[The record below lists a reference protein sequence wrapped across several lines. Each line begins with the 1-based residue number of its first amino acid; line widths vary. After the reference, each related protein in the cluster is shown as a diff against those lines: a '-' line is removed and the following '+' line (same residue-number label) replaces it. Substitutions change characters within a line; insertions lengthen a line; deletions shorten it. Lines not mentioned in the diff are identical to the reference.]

1 MQWDKKYYM
10 KDTQFVKPDST
21 IETPATFMLDKD
33 MQILHVNEVFLDISG
48 GELSRFAQKS
58 LYDFIDE
65 QYRPEVEEL
74 IEGISDTSPIKVISF
89 KWNNL
94 RNESIWLEGTLI
106 GNFGEDGKLV
116 NLFGTIKD
124 ITHIKYVHRTRAK
137 IDLILDKL
145 SSFAFDISLDGRR
158 IHYLSPKVYDILGY
172 RPEAFYNQSRL
183 AKQIIDPEDFS
194 VLMNVVQNISDTRT
208 HTFEFKIKTSS
219 GQPKLLQATMSLGT
233 NLRGEPNGIHGVVM
247 DISKQKIRKSLL
259 EGILGSSLGNI
270 FLIDPIF
277 KGDQITDFVV
287 GLANRKAQEFLGLPL
302 AEILHKSLS
311 EVLDLEVIKPVFD
324 QATQAFQAQSSRII
338 ERLKFSISGEVKT
351 IRVVLDPLQ
360 DSVVLTI
367 QDISDQVESEEALR
381 MLMNDY
387 EILFNGST
395 DAIFLVGVN
404 DVNDFKYLRV
414 NEAYTKITH
423 TSKESLIGSFPSK
436 VFGDKLGADILRRY
450 RECLEERKILTYEE
464 EVSMPHGNFVFLTTL
479 NPVFDNDKI
488 RYLAGVS
495 RDISE
500 LKSKELALKESE
512 ERFRDLFEN
521 AHDLIQ
527 SVEPDGTFNYVNPAW
542 KETLG
547 YDEKD
552 LEKLRVFDVI
562 HSDYLDEFIIYF
574 EEVLKGQV
582 VKGFE
587 TVLETK
593 SGGQVIVEGSSSCR
607 IIEGQPAVVRTIYRN
622 ITTRKEAEA
631 KVESSQKELKKLA
644 LVTEKTENAVI
655 LCNIEGKLEWTNRA
669 FNLITSFLPS
679 EENELVYPDSFSGVG
694 TEITEV
700 AAIKDAISKGGTYDG
715 TLLHYKK
722 TGEEYWTDVEIK
734 PSFDDKG
741 KLVGAMV
748 INTDITERKQT
759 QETLAYLS
767 QFQRVLMETATL
779 FINSE
784 VEKSDEA
791 INRALADVGSFL
803 EVDRAYLF
811 EYNWDEK
818 FARNSHEWCA
828 EGIPSELEDQNNIP
842 LDVYP
847 EWVSSHMLG
856 LKTHVERVSD
866 LPESSRMRGLLESK
880 KIKTVITMP
889 LMDGD
894 TCLGYVGFDTVH
906 KVKSWTEDEQSL
918 LRMLAE
924 LFANAWIR
932 IRYEHD
938 LVKAKVLAEEATI
951 TKSRFL
957 ANMSHEIRTPM
968 NGVIGFMDLLSRTQL
983 NKEQEGYLSQA
994 QIASDML
1001 LHVLNDV
1008 LDFSKIEADKL
1019 ELKSSKF
1026 NLRDTVENI
1035 VLLLAPNAFQKGLE
1049 LNLFIKPDVNEY
1061 LLGDSGRVRQIL
1073 SNLISNAIKF
1083 TDQGEVYVSVESE
1096 VVEDGKHKL
1105 KIEVKDTGI
1114 GMSEDTVAAL
1124 FEPFV
1129 QADNSSTRQY
1139 GGSGLGLSISKKI
1152 ANLMD
1157 GDIQVKSELGRGSV
1171 FTFFGTFEKAI
1182 IMESDLV
1189 SDLNTLNGQQ
1199 ILVVDDNENNRI
1211 ILNSYLTE
1219 AGCKVDLADSGE
1231 KAISMLFNKVQSDE
1245 FYSLAILDHQMPG
1258 MDGVQLA
1265 QIIKA
1270 VPEVRDI
1277 KLVMLTSMV
1286 TNEET
1291 KNTVSKGFSGF
1302 LSKPIKR
1309 NDLLSEIAAILNIG
1323 VEKKSY
1329 SEKLSTIIEEGKSYK
1344 KDARIL
1350 LVEDQ
1355 EVNAKLL
1362 LNYLKEYQFAIDL
1375 AKNGKEAVDA
1385 YHKSAYDLILMD
1397 CQMPVMD
1404 GFSATRHIRDIE
1416 NNEKHVPIIA
1426 LTAYAMGGD
1435 RERCLAAGMDDYITK
1450 PINFDLLIERIKF
1463 HLTGIE
1469 PEDNVKVGSSSSPQ
1483 FTIPKSDHELDKDT
1497 VSKYFREQTGMDKE
1511 SVDEIFELFFSSLPD
1526 TLGQIEQA
1534 LSEGDWERLGKLAH
1548 KIKGTG
1554 GNLMIQPIFDM
1565 ALDLEKSANEY
1576 DRDKCLSNLSKLR
1589 RMLSKLME

>member
-1 MQWDKKYYM
+1 MQRDKKYYM
-10 KDTQFVKPDST
+10 KDTESVKSDMT
-21 IETPATFMLDKD
+21 LETPAIFVLDKD
-33 MQILHVNEVFLDISG
+33 LNILQVNEEFLSISG
-48 GELSRFAQKS
+48 GEAKDFIQRS
-58 LYDFIDE
+58 LFDFIDE
-65 QYRPEVEEL
+65 QYWSEVDALLEA
-74 IEGISDTSPIKVISF
+74 ITAGSPIKVVSF

-106 GNFGEDGKLV
+106 GDFSKEGQMEK
-116 NLFGTIKD
+116 LFGTIKD
-124 ITHIKYVHRTRAK
+124 ITHVKYVHRTQAK

-158 IHYLSPKVYDILGY
+158 IHYLSPNVHEILGY
-172 RPEAFYNQSRL
+172 RPEEFYNDSRL
-183 AKQIIDPEDFS
+183 AKQIIDSKDFELLLD
-194 VLMNVVQNISDTRT
+194 VIRNVSDTRPY
-208 HTFEFKIKTSS
+208 TFDFKIQTAK
-219 GQPKLLQATMSLGT
+219 GEHKLLQATISQGT
-233 NLRGEPNGIHGVVM
+233 NLRGEPNGIHGVVL
-247 DISKQKIRKSLL
+247 DISKQKVRKSLL

-270 FLIDPIF
+270 FLINPVF
-277 KGDQITDFVV
+277 QGDQITDFVV

-302 AEILHKSLS
+302 VEILHKSLS
-311 EVLDLEVIKPVFD
+311 EVFNLEEIKPVFD
-324 QATQAFQAQSSRII
+324 QATLAFHEQSSKII
-338 ERLKFSISGEVKT
+338 ERLKFSINGEMKT

-360 DSVVLTI
+360 DSVVLAI
-367 QDISDQVESEEALR
+367 QDISDQVDSEEALR

-414 NEAYTKITH
+414 NEAYTKITR

-436 VFGDKLGADILRRY
+436 VFGDILGADILRRY
-450 RECLEERKILTYEE
+450 KECLEERKILTYEE
-464 EVSMPHGNFVFLTTL
+464 EVTMPHGNFVFLTTL

-521 AHDLIQ
+521 ALDLIQ
-527 SVEPDGTFNYVNPAW
+527 SVEQDGSFNYVNLAW

-547 YDEKD
+547 YDRSD

-562 HSDYLDEFIIYF
+562 HSDYLDEFIVYF
-574 EEVLKGQV
+574 EEVLKGHV

-593 SGGQVIVEGSSSCR
+593 SGGQVIVEGSSTCR
-607 IIEGQPAVVRTIYRN
+607 RIEGQPTVVRTIYRN

-631 KVESSQKELKKLA
+631 KVESAQKELKKLA
-644 LVTEKTENAVI
+644 LVTEKTENAVM

-669 FNLITSFLPS
+669 FNIITSYLP
-679 EENELVYPDSFSGVG
+679 NEINDLIYPDSFSGMG
-694 TEITEV
+694 TDKAEV
-700 AAIKDAISKGGTYDG
+700 TAIKDTILEGGTYHG

-734 PSFDDKG
+734 PFFEENG
-741 KLVGAMV
+741 KLIGAMV

-767 QFQRVLMETATL
+767 QLQRVLMETATL

-791 INRALADVGSFL
+791 IGRALEDVGSFL

-818 FARNSHEWCA
+818 FARISHEWCA
-828 EGIPSELEDQNNIP
+828 SDIPSEMEDQNSIP

-856 LKTHVERVSD
+856 QKTYVEGVSE
-866 LPESSRMRGLLESK
+866 LPVASRIRGLLEPK

-894 TCLGYVGFDTVH
+894 SCLGYVGFDTIH
-906 KVKSWTEDEQSL
+906 KAKRWTEDEQSL

-983 NKEQEGYLSQA
+983 NKEQEGYLNQA

-1019 ELKSSKF
+1019 ELKSNRF

-1035 VLLLAPNAFQKGLE
+1035 VLLLAPSAFQKGLE
-1049 LNLFIKPDVNEY
+1049 LNLFIKPDVDEY

-1083 TDQGEVYVSVESE
+1083 TDRGEVYISVESD
-1096 VVEDGKHKL
+1096 VLEDGKHKL
-1105 KIEVKDTGI
+1105 RIEVKDTGI
-1114 GMSEDTVAAL
+1114 GMGVDTVAAL

-1171 FTFFGTFEKAI
+1171 FTFFGIFKKAI
-1182 IMESDLV
+1182 IMESDLIE
-1189 SDLNTLNGQQ
+1189 DLKTLKGQQ

-1231 KAISMLFNKVQSDE
+1231 KAISMLFNKVQSNE
-1245 FYSLAILDHQMPG
+1245 FYALAILDHQMPG

-1291 KNTVSKGFSGF
+1291 KNKVSKGFAGF

-1309 NDLLSEIAAILNIG
+1309 NDLLSEIAAILNVG
-1323 VEKKSY
+1323 AEKKSY
-1329 SEKLSTIIEEGKSYK
+1329 SEKLSTLIEEGKSFK

-1362 LNYLKEYQFAIDL
+1362 LNYLKEYQFSIDVVR
-1375 AKNGKEAVDA
+1375 NGKEAVDA
-1385 YHKSAYDLILMD
+1385 YEASQYDLILMD

-1416 NNEKHVPIIA
+1416 NNEIHVPIIA

-1463 HLTGIE
+1463 HLRGIE
-1469 PEDNVKVGSSSSPQ
+1469 ANDHVEVSGSSNPH
-1483 FTIPKSDHELDKDT
+1483 FTVQQSDQGLDKDT
-1497 VSKYFREQTGMDKE
+1497 VSKYFLEQTGMDKE
-1511 SVDEIFELFFSSLPD
+1511 SVDEIFDLFFCSLPD
-1526 TLGQIEQA
+1526 TLEQLEQA
-1534 LSEGDWERLGKLAH
+1534 LFDGDWERLGKLAH

-1554 GNLMIQPIFDM
+1554 GNLMIQPVFDV
-1565 ALDLEKSANEY
+1565 ALELEKSAKEY
-1576 DRDKCLSNLSKLR
+1576 DQDKCLSNLSKLK
-1589 RMLSKLME
+1589 RMLS